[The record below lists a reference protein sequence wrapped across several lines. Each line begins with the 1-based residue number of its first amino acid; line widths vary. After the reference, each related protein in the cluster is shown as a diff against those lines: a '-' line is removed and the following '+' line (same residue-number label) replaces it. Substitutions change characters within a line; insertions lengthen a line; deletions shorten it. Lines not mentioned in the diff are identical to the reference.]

1 VRAVYISSTLG
12 RPVLF
17 DDVVAGKYNNIKVRT
32 GK

>member
-1 VRAVYISSTLG
+1 VRAVYVSSTLG

-17 DDVVAGKYNNIKVRT
+17 DDVVAGRYNNVRVKA